1 MMKRNIP
8 IALSFAL
15 AAGAI
20 VPTAFAQTNEI
31 TEVNDKVE
39 QVQEKFLKLTGKFQS
54 FEERT
59 NGSLYSLIEKGEDI
73 FAIVANETTVV
84 VDNLGNPAELKEGM
98 EFTAFVDA
106 DKPMLMIYPPQYS
119 PELIVIHTTE
129 PGFVEV
135 DEFDKEFTGT
145 KLKLNLSDET
155 VIENLSGT
163 KLDAEEVAETNTAV
177 FYTASTRSIPAQT
190 TPSKVIVL
198 SYDAKQDDN
207 AVQEIIDKDFYEV
220 DGVKMIPLRLVAEH
234 LGWKVESTG
243 NGAVLSKDNTTF
255 TITRG
260 IKTFVHNGKDSEF
273 EAAPSLLE
281 PTKTYVPVD
290 FVDYL
295 TK

>member
-1 MMKRNIP
+1 MKRNIP

-15 AAGAI
+15 LTGAI
-20 VPTAFAQTNEI
+20 APTAFAQSQDVSAANE
-31 TEVNDKVE
+31 EAE

-59 NGSLYSLIEKGEDI
+59 NGSVYSLIEKGEEI
-73 FAIVANETTVV
+73 FAIVADERTVV
-84 VDNLGNPAELKEGM
+84 VDNLGNPVELKEGM

-106 DKPMLMIYPPQYS
+106 EKPMIMIYPPQYS
-119 PELIVIHTTE
+119 PELIVVQTTE

-135 DEFDKEFTGT
+135 DEFDKEYTGK
-145 KLKLNLSDET
+145 KLKLNLSEET

-163 KLDAEEVAETNTAV
+163 KLNAEDVAEANAAV

-190 TPSKVIVL
+190 APSKVIVL
-198 SYDAKQDDN
+198 SYDVEQGNNKSVD
-207 AVQEIIDKDFYEV
+207 EIIEKDFYEV
-220 DGVKMIPLRLVAEH
+220 DGVKMIPLRLVAEQ

-243 NGAVLSKDNTTF
+243 KGAVLSKDDISI

-260 IKTFVHNGKDSEF
+260 TKTFVHNGKDSEF
-273 EAAPSLLE
+273 KAAPSLLE
-281 PTKTYVPVD
+281 PIKTYVPVD

-295 TK
+295 K